1 MNILY
6 AANGYVDRGIPK
18 DGFPMYIYKVSHALK
33 DMGHTP
39 VIVYCSDRDS
49 CRVEDGIKIYG
60 VKCRIVNTAYSWLNV
75 FFASAC
81 RSYYLNNRLKEL
93 IKLENIDIIQFTSL
107 NAISLLYNGK
117 TPAIMRLS
125 SYTRKQ
131 NPTYDSMERCSVFV
145 ASVLEIFAGKR
156 CRAVFAPSNVM
167 ADAYQKDFKK
177 RTYVIETPYIQDV
190 KVHDNSFY
198 DTHLEGK
205 KYALFFGRIY
215 YAKGITVIAKIL
227 ERFLECHEDYYFVFI
242 GDALSVNGRPA
253 VDIIM
258 KGAGRCKNRVMIG
271 KPLEHIKL
279 YPVIEHAEFVVLP
292 SIIDNFPNACLE
304 AMSLS
309 KVVIGTDGASFE
321 QLIEHDKNGL
331 LCRIGDPEDLLIK
344 MEMAARMNV
353 QEKQE
358 MGKRAKERIEKLH
371 PDYVVKDLLRFYRA
385 VIKV

>member
-177 RTYVIETPYIQDV
+177 RDR
-190 KVHDNSFY
+190 K
-198 DTHLEGK
+198 
-205 KYALFFGRIY
+205 
-215 YAKGITVIAKIL
+215 
-227 ERFLECHEDYYFVFI
+227 
-242 GDALSVNGRPA
+242 SV
-253 VDIIM
+253 V
-258 KGAGRCKNRVMIG
+258 
-271 KPLEHIKL
+271 
-279 YPVIEHAEFVVLP
+279 
-292 SIIDNFPNACLE
+292 
-304 AMSLS
+304 
-309 KVVIGTDGASFE
+309 
-321 QLIEHDKNGL
+321 
-331 LCRIGDPEDLLIK
+331 
-344 MEMAARMNV
+344 
-353 QEKQE
+353 
-358 MGKRAKERIEKLH
+358 
-371 PDYVVKDLLRFYRA
+371 
-385 VIKV
+385 